1 MANWCTTYITI
12 NYNDKGKLK
21 AFYEM
26 LDDWRQKPIAKNDF
40 DGMSL
45 GWLGNIVGNS
55 GIAKYN
61 EKESVFVPDIPCRG
75 SLLSLDYH
83 DEKIEI
89 TTETAWDP
97 LLEMWNILCDKY
109 LPDAEILYIAKE
121 SDSGFY
127 CSNDPDVIGK
137 YDIWIW
143 GDPPEGFEDEEFDDA
158 VSEEKTIEFLQR
170 VFDTDEKDI
179 DVLLEQIEDIED
191 PWFSVNKYESLDNSE
206 TKDSED
212 FDDSKD
218 SENSED
224 SPDILV
230 KDHVVVKCLN
240 HSVTSVVI
248 PEGITKISKEAF
260 CDCDSLKS
268 VVIPEGVTK
277 IGDSAFRDCP
287 SLSSIV
293 IPKSVTEIDD
303 AAFKGC
309 HSLKS
314 VEIPEGVTKI
324 GACAFNF
331 CESLSSVVIPEGV
344 TIIRDMTFND
354 CKSLKS
360 VVIPESVREIDMFA
374 FDGCYSLKLV
384 EFGGTMAQWED
395 VKNRHYLSSSI
406 VMCSDGKWQK
416 PALTIE
422 NEVLVACCDQS
433 ITSVVIPECVTEI
446 GDSAFL
452 GCKSLTSVEFGG
464 TMAQWEA
471 VKGTVNL
478 WNYVPASIVK
488 CSDGECKSPV
498 LLVKN
503 GVLVE
508 CCNKSVANV
517 GIPEGV
523 TEIGDGVFRNFTSL
537 KSVIIPASVTKIGE
551 GAFKGCKSLKSV
563 VISASITEIGMSAFL
578 DCKSLT
584 SVEFAGTMAQWA
596 AIKKCKNWQRGV
608 PTTVVKCSDGKAKL

>member
-12 NYNDKGKLK
+12 NYNDKDKLK

-26 LDDWRQKPIAKNDF
+26 LDDWRQKPIEKNDF
-40 DGMSL
+40 EGMSL

-61 EKESVFVPDIPCRG
+61 KKEGVFIPEIPCRG
-75 SLLSLDYH
+75 SLQSLEYH

-97 LLEMWNILCDKY
+97 MLKMWKILCDKY
-109 LPDAEILYIAKE
+109 LPDAELLYTAIE
-121 SDSGFY
+121 SNSGSY

-137 YDIWIW
+137 YDIEIW

-170 VFDTDEKDI
+170 VLETNEEDI
-179 DVLLEQIEDIED
+179 DVLLEQIDDIED
-191 PWFSVNKYESLDNSE
+191 PWFSVNKFENPDDSE
-206 TKDSED
+206 TKYSED
-212 FDDSKD
+212 FDDSKA

-260 CDCDSLKS
+260 SNCDSLKS
-268 VVIPEGVTK
+268 VIIPEGVTK
-277 IGDSAFRDCP
+277 IADSAFRDCP

-293 IPKSVTEIDD
+293 IPKSVIEIGE

-309 HSLKS
+309 YSLKS

-324 GACAFNF
+324 GYCAFNF
-331 CESLSSVVIPEGV
+331 CKSLSSVVIPEGV
-344 TIIRDMTFND
+344 TIIGDMTFND

-360 VVIPESVREIDMFA
+360 IVIPESVREIDMFA
-374 FDGCYSLKLV
+374 FY
-384 EFGGTMAQWED
+384 
-395 VKNRHYLSSSI
+395 
-406 VMCSDGKWQK
+406 
-416 PALTIE
+416 
-422 NEVLVACCDQS
+422 
-433 ITSVVIPECVTEI
+433 
-446 GDSAFL
+446 

-478 WNYVPASIVK
+478 WNYVPANIVK
-488 CSDGECKSPV
+488 CSDGECISPV

-503 GVLVE
+503 GVVVE

-517 GIPEGV
+517 KIPEGV
-523 TEIGDGVFRNFTSL
+523 TEIGDGVFRNFISL
-537 KSVIIPASVTKIGE
+537 KSVVIPASVTKVGE
-551 GAFKGCKSLKSV
+551 SAFKGCKSLKSV
-563 VISASITEIGMSAFL
+563 VIPASVTEIGMSAFL

-584 SVEFAGTMAQWA
+584 SVEFDGTAAQWA
-596 AIKKCKNWQRGV
+596 AIKKCKNWERGV
-608 PTTVVKCSDGKAKL
+608 PTTVVKCSDGKTKL